1 MSMIANECEIWKA
14 LHNAGF
20 NDIASAGILANMH
33 AESHLK
39 SNNVQNSYESKV
51 GSDEVYTRKI
61 NERAYTRDQF
71 ANDHAGY
78 GLCQWTYHTRKSALY
93 DFVMVRSGNIANIT
107 DQVLFLAQECRSS
120 GLFDKLNRCVTPYD
134 AGVLFMLQF
143 EKPKNQT
150 VTAQKMRGELAI
162 RFYNDNVSTVNLAQ
176 RDYNLD
182 RLYELVQDTLA
193 GKYGNGEVRAVAL
206 GDDYEIVQ
214 KIINHISK

>member
-1 MSMIANECEIWKA
+1 MIANECEIWKA

-39 SNNVQNSYESKV
+39 PNNVQNTYESKV
-51 GSDEVYTRKI
+51 GSDEAYTRKI
-61 NERAYTRDQF
+61 NERTYTREQF

-78 GLCQWTYHTRKSALY
+78 GLCQWTYHTRKQALY
-93 DFVMVRSGNIANIT
+93 DFVMVRSGNIASIT

-120 GLFDKLNRCVTPYD
+120 GLFDKLNHCATPYD

-150 VTAQKMRGELAI
+150 VTAQKMRGELAV

-182 RLYELVQDTLA
+182 RLYEIVQDTLA
-193 GKYGNGEVRAVAL
+193 GKYGNGDVRAVAL

>member
-1 MSMIANECEIWKA
+1 MTMMANEVVIWKA
-14 LHNAGF
+14 LRNAGF

-33 AESHLK
+33 SESHLK
-39 SNNVQNSYESKV
+39 PDNVQNTFESKV
-51 GSDEVYTRKI
+51 GSDEAYTRKI
-61 NERAYTRDQF
+61 NERTYTREQF

-78 GLCQWTYHTRKSALY
+78 GLCQWTYPTRKSALY
-93 DFVMVRSGNIANIT
+93 DFVMARTGNIASIT
-107 DQVLFLAQECRSS
+107 DQVLFLAQECRSN

-134 AGVLFMLQF
+134 ACVLFMLQF

-150 VTAQKMRGELAI
+150 VTAQKMRGEMAV
-162 RFYNDNVSTVNLAQ
+162 RFYNNNVSTVNLAR

-182 RLYELVQDTLA
+182 RLYEIVQDTLA
-193 GKYGNGEVRAVAL
+193 GKYGNGEVRAAAL

>member
-1 MSMIANECEIWKA
+1 MIANEVEIWKA

-20 NDIASAGILANMH
+20 NDIASAGILANMYS
-33 AESHLK
+33 ESHLK
-39 SNNVQNSYESKV
+39 PDNVQNTYESKV
-51 GSDEVYTRKI
+51 GTDEAYTRKI
-61 NERAYTRDQF
+61 NERTYTREQF

-78 GLCQWTYHTRKSALY
+78 GLCQWTYPTRKQALY
-93 DFVMVRSGNIANIT
+93 DFCMVRSGNIASIT

-120 GLFDKLNRCVTPYD
+120 GLFDKLNRCATPYD
-134 AGVLFMLQF
+134 AGVMFMLQF

-182 RLYELVQDTLA
+182 RLYEIVQDTLA